1 MVNSTAGETNGSWL
15 KSLVNE
21 MLFRKELRFPT
32 DRREDLIDITGEINA
47 VISESGRDSGVCNI
61 YIPHATSGVVVN
73 ENDDPNIIED
83 VLGTLRKL
91 APRGSFLHD
100 KIDGNGDAHVKSA
113 LVGPS
118 ESIPF
123 ENGRMLLGTWQS
135 VMLCEFDG
143 PKYERRVIVTLFTG

>member
-123 ENGRMLLGTWQS
+123 ENGRMLLGAWQS
-135 VMLCEFDG
+135 VMLSEFDG
-143 PKYERRVIVTLFTG
+143 PKHERRVIVTLFTG

>member
-83 VLGTLRKL
+83 VLGTLRKM

-100 KIDGNGDAHVKSA
+100 RIDGNGDAHVKSA
-113 LVGPS
+113 IVGPS

-123 ENGRMLLGTWQS
+123 ENRRLLLGTWQS

-143 PKYERRVIVTLFTG
+143 PKYGRKVIVTLFTG